1 MDYRIFAPDKIV
13 MEVELPASKS
23 ISNRMLILNA
33 LCGGELHNVARCDDT
48 DAMRRALATDTTA
61 SGAVATVNIGAAGTA
76 MRFLTAY
83 YATLEGSTVILDGTE
98 RMRHRPIALLVDAL
112 RRCGAD
118 IEYAGEEGFPPLR
131 ITGRKLS
138 ASHIEIAGNVSSQY
152 ISALLMVAPLMGCR
166 TVTLTGEIISLPYIT
181 MTLTLMR
188 LMGVDCVM
196 NGNNIS
202 IPADAHYVPCD
213 FTVENDW
220 SAASYW
226 LEMQSLLPE
235 SRITLK
241 GLHSESA
248 QGDSAV
254 AGIFSQMGVTATITP
269 TVTHLTATEPQNA
282 TAHEGSRHGAT
293 EPQNAT
299 AHVGSRH
306 GATGQHYTLTPL
318 TLDLKETPDLAQT
331 IVVTAC
337 LLGRHFHIT
346 GLRTLRIKETDRI
359 DALCTQ
365 LRRLGYII
373 TAGDDFSLSWNGERC
388 APEPEPHISTLDDH
402 RMAMSFAPAAV
413 LFPGIVIDDVEV
425 VSKSYPDFWRHLE
438 AAGFTLTPCERRKE
452 APE

>member
-254 AGIFSQMGVTATITP
+254 AGIFSRMGGTAPII
-269 TVTHLTATEPQNA
+269 
-282 TAHEGSRHGAT
+282 
-293 EPQNAT
+293 
-299 AHVGSRH
+299 
-306 GATGQHYTLTPL
+306 
-318 TLDLKETPDLAQT
+318 LDLKETPDLAQT

-365 LRRLGYII
+365 LRRLGYVI

-388 APEPEPHISTLDDH
+388 APEPEPHISTFDDH
-402 RMAMSFAPAAV
+402 RMAMAFAPAAV

>member
-166 TVTLTGEIISLPYIT
+166 EVTLTGEIISLPYIT

-188 LMGVDCVM
+188 LMGVDCTM
-196 NGNNIS
+196 SGATIS
-202 IPADAHYVPCD
+202 IPADAHYVPCN

-226 LEMQSLLPE
+226 LELQSLLPE

-241 GLHSESA
+241 GLHTESA

-254 AGIFSQMGVTATITP
+254 AGIFSRMGGTAPII
-269 TVTHLTATEPQNA
+269 
-282 TAHEGSRHGAT
+282 
-293 EPQNAT
+293 
-299 AHVGSRH
+299 
-306 GATGQHYTLTPL
+306 
-318 TLDLKETPDLAQT
+318 LDLKETPDLAQT

-388 APEPEPHISTLDDH
+388 APEPEPHISTFDDH
-402 RMAMSFAPAAV
+402 RMAMAFAPAAV

>member
-1 MDYRIFAPDKIV
+1 MDYKIFAPDKIE
-13 MEVELPASKS
+13 MEVDLPASKS

-33 LCGGELHNVARCDDT
+33 LCGGELHNIARCDDT

-61 SGAVATVNIGAAGTA
+61 SGTVVTVNIGAAGTA

-83 YATLEGSTVILDGTE
+83 YATLEGSEVILDGTE

-118 IEYAGEEGFPPLR
+118 IKYAGEEGFPPLH

-166 TVTLTGEIISLPYIT
+166 EVTLTGEIISLPYIT

-188 LMGVDCVM
+188 LMGVDCTM
-196 NGNNIS
+196 SGATIS
-202 IPADAHYVPCD
+202 IPADAHYVPCN

-226 LEMQSLLPE
+226 LELQSLLPQ

-241 GLHSESA
+241 GLHAESA

-254 AGIFSQMGVTATITP
+254 AGIFSRMGGTAPII
-269 TVTHLTATEPQNA
+269 
-282 TAHEGSRHGAT
+282 
-293 EPQNAT
+293 
-299 AHVGSRH
+299 
-306 GATGQHYTLTPL
+306 
-318 TLDLKETPDLAQT
+318 LDLKETPDLAQT

-337 LLGRHFHIT
+337 LLGCHFHIT

-365 LRRLGYII
+365 LRRLGYVI

-388 APEPEPHISTLDDH
+388 APEPEPHISTFDDH
-402 RMAMSFAPAAV
+402 RMAMAFAPAAV

>member
-48 DAMRRALATDTTA
+48 DAMRRALATNTTA

-226 LEMQSLLPE
+226 LEMQSLLPQ

-254 AGIFSQMGVTATITP
+254 AGIFSRMGGTAPII
-269 TVTHLTATEPQNA
+269 
-282 TAHEGSRHGAT
+282 
-293 EPQNAT
+293 
-299 AHVGSRH
+299 
-306 GATGQHYTLTPL
+306 
-318 TLDLKETPDLAQT
+318 LDLKETPDLAQT

-337 LLGRHFHIT
+337 LLGCHFHIT

-365 LRRLGYII
+365 LRRLGYVI
-373 TAGDDFSLSWNGERC
+373 TVGDDFSLSWNGERC
-388 APEPEPHISTLDDH
+388 APEPEPHISTFDDH
-402 RMAMSFAPAAV
+402 RMAMAFAPAAV

>member
-166 TVTLTGEIISLPYIT
+166 EVTLTGEIISLPYIT

-188 LMGVDCVM
+188 LMGVDCTM
-196 NGNNIS
+196 SGATIS
-202 IPADAHYVPCD
+202 IPADAHYVPCN

-226 LEMQSLLPE
+226 LELQSLLPE

-241 GLHSESA
+241 GLHTESA

-254 AGIFSQMGVTATITP
+254 AGIFSRMGGTAPII
-269 TVTHLTATEPQNA
+269 
-282 TAHEGSRHGAT
+282 
-293 EPQNAT
+293 
-299 AHVGSRH
+299 
-306 GATGQHYTLTPL
+306 
-318 TLDLKETPDLAQT
+318 LDLKETPDLAQT

-337 LLGRHFHIT
+337 LLGCHFHIT

-359 DALCTQ
+359 NALCTQ

-388 APEPEPHISTLDDH
+388 APEPEPHISTFDDH

-452 APE
+452 APK

>member
-254 AGIFSQMGVTATITP
+254 AGIFSPMGVTAPII
-269 TVTHLTATEPQNA
+269 
-282 TAHEGSRHGAT
+282 
-293 EPQNAT
+293 
-299 AHVGSRH
+299 
-306 GATGQHYTLTPL
+306 
-318 TLDLKETPDLAQT
+318 LDLNETPDLAQT

-388 APEPEPHISTLDDH
+388 APEPEPHISTFDDH
-402 RMAMSFAPAAV
+402 RMAMAFAPAAV

-452 APE
+452 APK

>member
-83 YATLEGSTVILDGTE
+83 YATLEGSTVIIDGTE

-299 AHVGSRH
+299 AHVGSRP
-306 GATGQHYTLTPL
+306 GNTILLPL
-318 TLDLKETPDLAQT
+318 SP
-331 IVVTAC
+331 
-337 LLGRHFHIT
+337 
-346 GLRTLRIKETDRI
+346 
-359 DALCTQ
+359 
-365 LRRLGYII
+365 
-373 TAGDDFSLSWNGERC
+373 
-388 APEPEPHISTLDDH
+388 
-402 RMAMSFAPAAV
+402 
-413 LFPGIVIDDVEV
+413 
-425 VSKSYPDFWRHLE
+425 
-438 AAGFTLTPCERRKE
+438 
-452 APE
+452 

>member
-23 ISNRMLILNA
+23 IRNRMLILNA

-188 LMGVDCVM
+188 FMGVDCVM

-254 AGIFSQMGVTATITP
+254 AGIFSRMGGTAPII
-269 TVTHLTATEPQNA
+269 
-282 TAHEGSRHGAT
+282 
-293 EPQNAT
+293 
-299 AHVGSRH
+299 
-306 GATGQHYTLTPL
+306 
-318 TLDLKETPDLAQT
+318 LDLKETPDLAQT

-388 APEPEPHISTLDDH
+388 APEPEPHISTFDDH

-452 APE
+452 APK

>member
-166 TVTLTGEIISLPYIT
+166 EVTLTGEIISLPYIT

-188 LMGVDCVM
+188 LMGVDCTM
-196 NGNNIS
+196 SGATIS
-202 IPADAHYVPCD
+202 IPADAHYVPCN

-226 LEMQSLLPE
+226 LELQSLLPE

-241 GLHSESA
+241 GLHTESA

-254 AGIFSQMGVTATITP
+254 AGIFSRMGGTAPII
-269 TVTHLTATEPQNA
+269 
-282 TAHEGSRHGAT
+282 
-293 EPQNAT
+293 
-299 AHVGSRH
+299 
-306 GATGQHYTLTPL
+306 
-318 TLDLKETPDLAQT
+318 LDLKETPDLAQT

-337 LLGRHFHIT
+337 LLGCHFHIT

-438 AAGFTLTPCERRKE
+438 AAGFTLTPCERRKK

>member
-254 AGIFSQMGVTATITP
+254 AGIFSQMGVTAPII
-269 TVTHLTATEPQNA
+269 
-282 TAHEGSRHGAT
+282 
-293 EPQNAT
+293 
-299 AHVGSRH
+299 
-306 GATGQHYTLTPL
+306 
-318 TLDLKETPDLAQT
+318 LDLKETPDLAQT

-388 APEPEPHISTLDDH
+388 APEPEPHISTFDDH
-402 RMAMSFAPAAV
+402 RMAMAFAPAAV

-452 APE
+452 APK

>member
-181 MTLTLMR
+181 RTLTLMR

-254 AGIFSQMGVTATITP
+254 AGIFSQMGVTAPII
-269 TVTHLTATEPQNA
+269 
-282 TAHEGSRHGAT
+282 
-293 EPQNAT
+293 
-299 AHVGSRH
+299 
-306 GATGQHYTLTPL
+306 
-318 TLDLKETPDLAQT
+318 LDLKETPDLAQT

-388 APEPEPHISTLDDH
+388 APEPEPHISTFDDH

-452 APE
+452 APK

>member
-196 NGNNIS
+196 NANNIS

-254 AGIFSQMGVTATITP
+254 AGIFSQMGGTAPII
-269 TVTHLTATEPQNA
+269 
-282 TAHEGSRHGAT
+282 
-293 EPQNAT
+293 
-299 AHVGSRH
+299 
-306 GATGQHYTLTPL
+306 
-318 TLDLKETPDLAQT
+318 LDLKETPDLAQT

-388 APEPEPHISTLDDH
+388 APEPEPHISTFDDH
-402 RMAMSFAPAAV
+402 RMAMAFAPAAV

-452 APE
+452 APK

>member
-1 MDYRIFAPDKIV
+1 MDYKIFAPDKIE
-13 MEVELPASKS
+13 MEVDLPASKS

-61 SGAVATVNIGAAGTA
+61 SGAVVTVNIGAAGTA

-83 YATLEGSTVILDGTE
+83 YATLEGSEVILDGTE

-118 IEYAGEEGFPPLR
+118 IEYAGEEGFPPLH

-166 TVTLTGEIISLPYIT
+166 EVTLTGEIISLPYIT

-188 LMGVDCVM
+188 LMGVDCTM
-196 NGNNIS
+196 SGATIS
-202 IPADAHYVPCD
+202 IPADAHYVPCN

-226 LEMQSLLPE
+226 LELQSLLPQ

-241 GLHSESA
+241 GLHAESA

-254 AGIFSQMGVTATITP
+254 AGIFSRMGGTAPII
-269 TVTHLTATEPQNA
+269 
-282 TAHEGSRHGAT
+282 
-293 EPQNAT
+293 
-299 AHVGSRH
+299 
-306 GATGQHYTLTPL
+306 
-318 TLDLKETPDLAQT
+318 LDLKETPDLAQT

-337 LLGRHFHIT
+337 LLGCHFHIT

-365 LRRLGYII
+365 LRRLGYVI

-388 APEPEPHISTLDDH
+388 APEPEPHISTFDDH
-402 RMAMSFAPAAV
+402 RMAMAFAPAAV

>member
-33 LCGGELHNVARCDDT
+33 LCGGELHNIARCDDT

-241 GLHSESA
+241 GLHAESA

-254 AGIFSQMGVTATITP
+254 AGIFSQMGVTAPII
-269 TVTHLTATEPQNA
+269 
-282 TAHEGSRHGAT
+282 
-293 EPQNAT
+293 
-299 AHVGSRH
+299 
-306 GATGQHYTLTPL
+306 
-318 TLDLKETPDLAQT
+318 LDLKETPDLAQT

-388 APEPEPHISTLDDH
+388 APEPEPHISTFDDH
-402 RMAMSFAPAAV
+402 RMAMAFAPAAV

-452 APE
+452 APK

>member
-241 GLHSESA
+241 GLHSKSA

-254 AGIFSQMGVTATITP
+254 AGIFSQMGGTAPII
-269 TVTHLTATEPQNA
+269 
-282 TAHEGSRHGAT
+282 
-293 EPQNAT
+293 
-299 AHVGSRH
+299 
-306 GATGQHYTLTPL
+306 
-318 TLDLKETPDLAQT
+318 LDLKETPDLAQT

-337 LLGRHFHIT
+337 ILGRHFHIT

-388 APEPEPHISTLDDH
+388 APEPEPHISTFDDH
-402 RMAMSFAPAAV
+402 RMAMAFAPAAV

-452 APE
+452 APK

>member
-226 LEMQSLLPE
+226 LEMQSLLPQ

-254 AGIFSQMGVTATITP
+254 AGIFSQMGVTAPII
-269 TVTHLTATEPQNA
+269 
-282 TAHEGSRHGAT
+282 
-293 EPQNAT
+293 
-299 AHVGSRH
+299 
-306 GATGQHYTLTPL
+306 
-318 TLDLKETPDLAQT
+318 LDLKETPDLAQT

-388 APEPEPHISTLDDH
+388 APEPEPHISTFDDH
-402 RMAMSFAPAAV
+402 RMAMAFAPAVV

-452 APE
+452 APK

>member
-254 AGIFSQMGVTATITP
+254 AGIFSQMGGTAPII
-269 TVTHLTATEPQNA
+269 
-282 TAHEGSRHGAT
+282 
-293 EPQNAT
+293 
-299 AHVGSRH
+299 
-306 GATGQHYTLTPL
+306 
-318 TLDLKETPDLAQT
+318 LDLKETPDLAQT

-337 LLGRHFHIT
+337 LLGCHFHIT

-365 LRRLGYII
+365 LRRLGYVI
-373 TAGDDFSLSWNGERC
+373 TVGDDFSLSWNGERC
-388 APEPEPHISTLDDH
+388 APEPEPHISTFDDH
-402 RMAMSFAPAAV
+402 RMAMAFAPAAV

>member
-254 AGIFSQMGVTATITP
+254 SGIFSQMGVTAPII
-269 TVTHLTATEPQNA
+269 
-282 TAHEGSRHGAT
+282 
-293 EPQNAT
+293 
-299 AHVGSRH
+299 
-306 GATGQHYTLTPL
+306 
-318 TLDLKETPDLAQT
+318 LDLKETPDLAQT

-388 APEPEPHISTLDDH
+388 APEPEPHISTFDDH
-402 RMAMSFAPAAV
+402 RMAMAFAPAAV

-452 APE
+452 APK

>member
-138 ASHIEIAGNVSSQY
+138 TSHIEIAGNVSSQY

-254 AGIFSQMGVTATITP
+254 AGIFSRMGGTAPII
-269 TVTHLTATEPQNA
+269 
-282 TAHEGSRHGAT
+282 
-293 EPQNAT
+293 
-299 AHVGSRH
+299 
-306 GATGQHYTLTPL
+306 
-318 TLDLKETPDLAQT
+318 LDLKETPDLAQT

-337 LLGRHFHIT
+337 LLGCHFHIT

-388 APEPEPHISTLDDH
+388 APEPEPHISTFDDH
-402 RMAMSFAPAAV
+402 RMAMAFAPAAV

-452 APE
+452 APK

>member
-254 AGIFSQMGVTATITP
+254 AGIFSQMGVTAPII
-269 TVTHLTATEPQNA
+269 
-282 TAHEGSRHGAT
+282 
-293 EPQNAT
+293 
-299 AHVGSRH
+299 
-306 GATGQHYTLTPL
+306 
-318 TLDLKETPDLAQT
+318 LDLKETPDLAQT

-388 APEPEPHISTLDDH
+388 APEPEPHISTFDDH
-402 RMAMSFAPAAV
+402 RMAMAFAPAAV
-413 LFPGIVIDDVEV
+413 HFPGIVIDDVEV

-452 APE
+452 APK

>member
-33 LCGGELHNVARCDDT
+33 LCGGELHNIARCDDT

-226 LEMQSLLPE
+226 LEMQSLLPQ

-254 AGIFSQMGVTATITP
+254 AGIFSRMGGTAPII
-269 TVTHLTATEPQNA
+269 
-282 TAHEGSRHGAT
+282 
-293 EPQNAT
+293 
-299 AHVGSRH
+299 
-306 GATGQHYTLTPL
+306 
-318 TLDLKETPDLAQT
+318 LDLKETPDLAQT

-388 APEPEPHISTLDDH
+388 APEPEPHISTFDDH
-402 RMAMSFAPAAV
+402 RMAMAFAPAAV

-452 APE
+452 APK

>member
-226 LEMQSLLPE
+226 LEMQSLLPQ

-254 AGIFSQMGVTATITP
+254 AGIFSRMGGTAPII
-269 TVTHLTATEPQNA
+269 
-282 TAHEGSRHGAT
+282 
-293 EPQNAT
+293 
-299 AHVGSRH
+299 
-306 GATGQHYTLTPL
+306 
-318 TLDLKETPDLAQT
+318 LDLKETPDLAQT

-337 LLGRHFHIT
+337 LLGCHFHIT

-365 LRRLGYII
+365 LRRLGYVI
-373 TAGDDFSLSWNGERC
+373 TVGDDFSLSWNGERC
-388 APEPEPHISTLDDH
+388 APEPEPHISTFDDH
-402 RMAMSFAPAAV
+402 RMAMAFAPAAV

>member
-166 TVTLTGEIISLPYIT
+166 EVTLTGEIISLPYIT

-254 AGIFSQMGVTATITP
+254 AGIFSQMGGTAPII
-269 TVTHLTATEPQNA
+269 
-282 TAHEGSRHGAT
+282 
-293 EPQNAT
+293 
-299 AHVGSRH
+299 
-306 GATGQHYTLTPL
+306 
-318 TLDLKETPDLAQT
+318 LDLKETPDLAQT

-388 APEPEPHISTLDDH
+388 APEPEPHISTFDDH
-402 RMAMSFAPAAV
+402 RMAMAFAPAAV

-452 APE
+452 APK

>member
-226 LEMQSLLPE
+226 LEMQSLLPQ

-254 AGIFSQMGVTATITP
+254 AGIFSRMGGTAPII
-269 TVTHLTATEPQNA
+269 
-282 TAHEGSRHGAT
+282 
-293 EPQNAT
+293 
-299 AHVGSRH
+299 
-306 GATGQHYTLTPL
+306 
-318 TLDLKETPDLAQT
+318 LDLKETPDLAQT

-337 LLGRHFHIT
+337 LLGCHFHIT

-452 APE
+452 APK

>member
-254 AGIFSQMGVTATITP
+254 AGIFSRMGGTAPII
-269 TVTHLTATEPQNA
+269 
-282 TAHEGSRHGAT
+282 
-293 EPQNAT
+293 
-299 AHVGSRH
+299 
-306 GATGQHYTLTPL
+306 
-318 TLDLKETPDLAQT
+318 LDLKETPDLAQT

-388 APEPEPHISTLDDH
+388 APEPEPHISTFDDH
-402 RMAMSFAPAAV
+402 RMAMAFAPAAV

>member
-1 MDYRIFAPDKIV
+1 M
-13 MEVELPASKS
+13 
-23 ISNRMLILNA
+23 
-33 LCGGELHNVARCDDT
+33 
-48 DAMRRALATDTTA
+48 
-61 SGAVATVNIGAAGTA
+61 
-76 MRFLTAY
+76 
-83 YATLEGSTVILDGTE
+83 ILDGTE

-166 TVTLTGEIISLPYIT
+166 EVTLTGEIISLPYIT

-188 LMGVDCVM
+188 LMGVDCTM
-196 NGNNIS
+196 SGATIS
-202 IPADAHYVPCD
+202 IPADAHYVPCN

-226 LEMQSLLPE
+226 LELQSLLPE

-241 GLHSESA
+241 GLHTESA

-254 AGIFSQMGVTATITP
+254 AGIFSRMGGTAPII
-269 TVTHLTATEPQNA
+269 
-282 TAHEGSRHGAT
+282 
-293 EPQNAT
+293 
-299 AHVGSRH
+299 
-306 GATGQHYTLTPL
+306 
-318 TLDLKETPDLAQT
+318 LDLKETPDLAQT

-337 LLGRHFHIT
+337 LLGCHFHIT

-365 LRRLGYII
+365 LRRLGYVI
-373 TAGDDFSLSWNGERC
+373 TVGDDFSLSWNGERC
-388 APEPEPHISTLDDH
+388 APEPEPHISTFDDH
-402 RMAMSFAPAAV
+402 RMAMAFAPAAV

>member
-83 YATLEGSTVILDGTE
+83 YATLECSTVILDGTE

-269 TVTHLTATEPQNA
+269 TVTHLTA
-282 TAHEGSRHGAT
+282 
-293 EPQNAT
+293 
-299 AHVGSRH
+299 
-306 GATGQHYTLTPL
+306 
-318 TLDLKETPDLAQT
+318 
-331 IVVTAC
+331 I
-337 LLGRHFHIT
+337 
-346 GLRTLRIKETDRI
+346 
-359 DALCTQ
+359 
-365 LRRLGYII
+365 
-373 TAGDDFSLSWNGERC
+373 
-388 APEPEPHISTLDDH
+388 
-402 RMAMSFAPAAV
+402 
-413 LFPGIVIDDVEV
+413 
-425 VSKSYPDFWRHLE
+425 
-438 AAGFTLTPCERRKE
+438 
-452 APE
+452 

>member
-254 AGIFSQMGVTATITP
+254 AGIFSRMGGTAPII
-269 TVTHLTATEPQNA
+269 
-282 TAHEGSRHGAT
+282 
-293 EPQNAT
+293 
-299 AHVGSRH
+299 
-306 GATGQHYTLTPL
+306 
-318 TLDLKETPDLAQT
+318 LDLKETPALAQT

-388 APEPEPHISTLDDH
+388 APEPEPHISTFDDH
-402 RMAMSFAPAAV
+402 RMAMAFAPAAV

-452 APE
+452 APK

>member
-254 AGIFSQMGVTATITP
+254 AGIFSRMGGKAPII
-269 TVTHLTATEPQNA
+269 
-282 TAHEGSRHGAT
+282 
-293 EPQNAT
+293 
-299 AHVGSRH
+299 
-306 GATGQHYTLTPL
+306 
-318 TLDLKETPDLAQT
+318 LDLKETPDLAQT

-388 APEPEPHISTLDDH
+388 APEPEPHISTFDDH
-402 RMAMSFAPAAV
+402 RMAMAFAPAAV

-452 APE
+452 APK

>member
-1 MDYRIFAPDKIV
+1 MDYKIFAPDKIEMDV
-13 MEVELPASKS
+13 DLPASKS

-33 LCGGELHNVARCDDT
+33 LCGGELHNIARCDDT

-61 SGAVATVNIGAAGTA
+61 SGTVVTVNIGAAGTA

-83 YATLEGSTVILDGTE
+83 YATLEGSEVILDGTE

-188 LMGVDCVM
+188 LMGVDCTM
-196 NGNNIS
+196 SGATIS
-202 IPADAHYVPCD
+202 IPADAHYVPCN

-226 LEMQSLLPE
+226 LELQSLLPE

-241 GLHSESA
+241 GLHTESA

-254 AGIFSQMGVTATITP
+254 AGIFSRMGGTAPII
-269 TVTHLTATEPQNA
+269 
-282 TAHEGSRHGAT
+282 
-293 EPQNAT
+293 
-299 AHVGSRH
+299 
-306 GATGQHYTLTPL
+306 
-318 TLDLKETPDLAQT
+318 LDLKETPDLAQT

-337 LLGRHFHIT
+337 LLGCHFHIT

-365 LRRLGYII
+365 LRRLGYVI

-388 APEPEPHISTLDDH
+388 APEPEPHISTFDDH
-402 RMAMSFAPAAV
+402 RMAMAFAPAAV